1 MEEEIPPNDVTIV
14 EQEVGEVAD
23 RVTDWVLLVTEWFDK
38 TILTQAS
45 IWQIIALS
53 TTLVLALLFRRTFKR
68 FLERLSQE
76 RGLGGIL
83 QRLVRTASAI
93 AFPVCWAIGL
103 WITAQVF
110 QAFGLPI
117 SLMRLVNSLL
127 GAYVVI
133 RLAAAFIPSAYW
145 SSVFAWVTWSVAAL
159 NAVGVLD
166 PVINWMRATGINIG
180 QIQITL
186 WAVVKGLIIT
196 ALLVWLANAISEA
209 AVRRLEASRQMNAA
223 MRLLLAK
230 ILRIILIVL
239 ACVVGLSAVGVDLT
253 AFAVFS
259 GALGIGIGLGLQQT
273 VSNLFASFGLLA
285 ERSIQ
290 PGDVIEVETTRGPTY
305 GVVTKMTTRYVS
317 VRTRDNTE
325 TLIPNQ
331 ILISNPFTNWSFTDR
346 THRRKVGVGVSYDT
360 DLKLAI
366 QLCMEAAAATPRVL
380 ASPKVN
386 CLVMGFGDSSVDLE
400 IRFWINDPENGVR
413 NVTSAV
419 LLNVW
424 EKFKEHDIEIPFPQR
439 DLHLRS
445 AVPIPPA
452 GTGGDA
458 PQDAADT
465 AGSSENGDG
474 APDQTPK

>member
-1 MEEEIPPNDVTIV
+1 MEEEVPQTDVTIV

-23 RVTDWVLLVTEWFDK
+23 QVADWVIVVTDWFDA
-38 TILTQAS
+38 TILTLAS
-45 IWQIIALS
+45 IWQIIALAV
-53 TTLVLALLFRRTFKR
+53 TLALALLFRRSFKR
-68 FLERLSQE
+68 LLERLSQE
-76 RGLGGIL
+76 RALGGIL
-83 QRLVRTASAI
+83 RRLVRTVSAI

-103 WITAQVF
+103 WVAG
-110 QAFGLPI
+110 QAFEAYGLPI
-117 SLMRLVNSLL
+117 SLMRLVSSLL

-133 RLAAAFIPSAYW
+133 RLAATFIPSAYW

-166 PVINWMRATGINIG
+166 PVINWMRATGIGIG
-180 QIQITL
+180 EIDITL
-186 WAVVKGLIIT
+186 WAVVKGLIVT
-196 ALLVWLANAISEA
+196 ALLIWLANAVSETV
-209 AVRRLEASRQMNAA
+209 VRRMETARQMNAA
-223 MRLLLAK
+223 MRLLVAK
-230 ILRIILIVL
+230 ILRIVLIVL
-239 ACVVGLSAVGVDLT
+239 ACVIGLTAVGVDLT

-273 VSNLFASFGLLA
+273 VSNLFASFALLA

-290 PGDVIEVETTRGPTY
+290 PGDVIEVETTQGPTY
-305 GVVTKMTTRYVS
+305 GVITKMTTRYVS

-331 ILISNPFTNWSFTDR
+331 ILIANPFTNWSFTDR
-346 THRRKVGVGVSYDT
+346 THRRKIGVGVSYNA
-360 DLKLAI
+360 DLNKAI
-366 QLCMEAAAATPRVL
+366 KLCMEAAAATPRVL
-380 ASPKVN
+380 ADPKPN

-424 EKFKEHDIEIPFPQR
+424 ERFHEHGIEIPFPQR

-445 AVPIPPA
+445 TVPFPA
-452 GTGGDA
+452 QGDA
-458 PQDAADT
+458 AEKGEEGAA
-465 AGSSENGDG
+465 G
-474 APDQTPK
+474 